1 MRTTVTIPDAIFAQV
16 EHLAAQHGMSRS
28 ELYTQALAQLLESA
42 PPALGV
48 RERLD
53 SVYAADPRSSELEP
67 GVATLQEQSLERK
80 W

>member
-1 MRTTVTIPDAIFAQV
+1 MRTMVSIPDALFGEA
-16 EHLAAQHGMSRS
+16 ERLAAQRGMSRS
-28 ELYTQALAQLLESA
+28 ELYTQALAQLVGSA
-42 PPALGV
+42 RALGV

-53 SVYAADPRSSELEP
+53 SVYAADPRASELEP

>member
-1 MRTTVTIPDAIFAQV
+1 MRTTVSIPDALFA
-16 EHLAAQHGMSRS
+16 EAERLAAQRGMSRS
-28 ELYTQALAQLLESA
+28 ELYAQALAQLIGSA
-42 PPALGV
+42 TALGV

-53 SVYAADPRSSELEP
+53 SVYEADPRASELDA

>member
-1 MRTTVTIPDAIFAQV
+1 MRTTVSIPDALFA
-16 EHLAAQHGMSRS
+16 EAERLAAQRGMSRS
-28 ELYTQALAQLLESA
+28 ELYTQALAQLIEPA
-42 PPALGV
+42 RALGV

-53 SVYAADPRSSELEP
+53 SVYATDPRASELDA